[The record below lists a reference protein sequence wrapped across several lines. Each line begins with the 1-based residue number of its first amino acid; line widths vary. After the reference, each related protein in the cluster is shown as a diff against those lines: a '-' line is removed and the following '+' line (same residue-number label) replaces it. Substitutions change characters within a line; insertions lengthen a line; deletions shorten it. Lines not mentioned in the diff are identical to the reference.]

1 MARLER
7 RRFLLAGGALLIARR
22 AAAQQSGRHYRVAI
36 LTPFGASSGEQ
47 YLRALRERLAAQ
59 GFVEGANLT
68 LLSRSAGADRALAR
82 EHAVELARSNL
93 DAIFSL
99 STILTLGAQDATKSV
114 PIVFGWVADPVL
126 SGIVA
131 DYRRPGGNT
140 TGVTNRSFEVLAK
153 RLELV
158 REIFPDARRVVVLAG
173 FFDST
178 LQAALKIA
186 EPEAGRLGLK
196 LERREAGRFGWAEAL
211 AGVAASGADVA
222 FVVTPFSMFGMK
234 AQAQETVRTAL
245 EKRIPVVYW
254 DRESVELGGLIS
266 YATNPVEDVRRGADL
281 LARVLKGES
290 PATLAVDQASR
301 FELALN
307 LKTAKALGLK
317 IPQSVLVRA
326 DRVIE

>member
-7 RRFLLAGGALLIARR
+7 RRVLLAGGALLLAGN
-22 AAAQQSGRHYRVAI
+22 AVAQQPGRHYRVAI
-36 LTPFGASSGEQ
+36 LTPSGASSGEQ

-68 LLSRSAGADRALAR
+68 LLSRAAGADRDLAR
-82 EHAVELARSNL
+82 EHVADLARSKL

-99 STILTLGAQDATKSV
+99 TTILTLGAQDATKSV

-126 SGIVA
+126 SGIVT
-131 DYRRPGGNT
+131 DYRRPGGNA
-140 TGVTNRSFEVLAK
+140 TGVTNRSFEVLIK

-173 FFDST
+173 FFDAT

-186 EPEAGRLGLK
+186 EPEAERLGLK
-196 LERREAGRFGWAEAL
+196 LERWEAGLLGWAEAL
-211 AGVAASGADVA
+211 AEVAASGADAV
-222 FVVTPFSMFGMK
+222 FIVTPFALFGMT
-234 AQAQETVRTAL
+234 AQARETVRTAL
-245 EKRIPVVYW
+245 EKRIPVVYS
-254 DRESVELGGLIS
+254 DRESVELGGLVS
-266 YATNPVEDVRRGADL
+266 YVTNPVEDVRRGTDL

-317 IPQSVLVRA
+317 IPQSVLLRA